1 MATDD
6 PAIAPTAAD
15 EVRSMRTFAL
25 TVAYDGSHYAGW
37 QSQPNGPTIQQTL
50 AQAVSRVVHHDV
62 ILHGAGRTD
71 AGVHA
76 IGQIA
81 AFTTPNWKP
90 PAQPLAQAINGFL
103 PRSIS
108 VIESKSVVPNFDP
121 IRNASTKRYRY
132 TIRSSR
138 VPDPLL
144 HPFHWWIPKELNT
157 TNMQAAANRL
167 LGTHDFKAFETLG
180 SPRKTS
186 VRTIHALDINPRP
199 TLGGTEINI
208 EIEADGFLY
217 NMVRNIAGAL
227 VEIGK
232 DRFSPL
238 WIDSLLNSSKRSA
251 DSQTAPSRGLCLL
264 YVKYPPS
271 LFLND

>member
-1 MATDD
+1 MASDD
-6 PAIAPTAAD
+6 PTIALNGIG
-15 EVRSMRTFAL
+15 EVRKERTFAL
-25 TVAYDGSHYAGW
+25 TVAYDGSPYAGW

-50 AQAVSRVVHHDV
+50 AQAISQVVHHQV
-62 ILHGAGRTD
+62 SLQGAGRTD

-76 IGQIA
+76 IGQVA
-81 AFTTPNWKP
+81 SFTSPNWKP
-90 PAQPLAQAINGFL
+90 TSQRLAQAINGFL

-121 IRNASTKRYRY
+121 IRNASAKRYRY
-132 TIRSSR
+132 TIRSAR

-144 HPFHWWIPKELNT
+144 HPFHWWIPKDLNT
-157 TNMQAAANRL
+157 ANMQAAAKRF

-186 VRTIHALDINPRP
+186 VRTIHALDINLQP
-199 TLGGTEINI
+199 TLGGSEITI

-238 WIDSLLNSSKRSA
+238 WIDSLLNSSQRSTE
-251 DSQTAPSRGLCLL
+251 SQTAPSRGLCLL

>member
-6 PAIAPTAAD
+6 PTIAPTASD

-50 AQAVSRVVHHDV
+50 AQAISRVVHHNV
-62 ILHGAGRTD
+62 NPQGAGRTD

-76 IGQIA
+76 IGQVA
-81 AFTTPNWKP
+81 TFSSPNWKP
-90 PAQPLAQAINGFL
+90 PAQTLALAINGFL

-121 IRNASTKRYRY
+121 IRSASSKRYRY

-157 TNMQAAANRL
+157 CNMQAAANRL

-186 VRTIHALDINPRP
+186 VRTIHALDVNLQP
-199 TLGGTEINI
+199 TLGKLRHCSKPTPSKNRRVWLG
-208 EIEADGFLY
+208 GRSHL
-217 NMVRNIAGAL
+217 L
-227 VEIGK
+227 VAVFQRTWISENLMRP
-232 DRFSPL
+232 DRFRRCGSVRVL
-238 WIDSLLNSSKRSA
+238 RRGFGRSEALLRVL
-251 DSQTAPSRGLCLL
+251 RR
-264 YVKYPPS
+264 
-271 LFLND
+271 

>member
-6 PAIAPTAAD
+6 PTIAPTASD

-50 AQAVSRVVHHDV
+50 AQAVSRVVHHSV
-62 ILHGAGRTD
+62 NLQGAGRTD

-76 IGQIA
+76 FGQIA
-81 AFTTPNWKP
+81 AFNTPNWKP
-90 PAQPLAQAINGFL
+90 PSERLAQAINGFL

-108 VIESKSVVPNFDP
+108 VIESKSVIPNFDP

-144 HPFHWWIPKELNT
+144 HPFHWWIPKDLNT

-186 VRTIHALDINPRP
+186 VRTIHALDINLRP
-199 TLGGTEINI
+199 TLGGTEITI

-217 NMVRNIAGAL
+217 NMARNITGAL

-251 DSQTAPSRGLCLL
+251 VSQTAPARGLCLL

>member
-6 PAIAPTAAD
+6 PTIAPTASD

-50 AQAVSRVVHHDV
+50 AQAISRVVHHNV
-62 ILHGAGRTD
+62 NPQGAGRTD

-76 IGQIA
+76 IGQVA
-81 AFTTPNWKP
+81 TFSSPNWKP
-90 PAQPLAQAINGFL
+90 PAQTLALAINGFL

-121 IRNASTKRYRY
+121 IRSASSKRYRY

-157 TNMQAAANRL
+157 CNMQAAANRL

-186 VRTIHALDINPRP
+186 VRTIHALDVNLQP
-199 TLGGTEINI
+199 TLGGSEITI

-238 WIDSLLNSSKRSA
+238 WIDSLLNSPVRPTV
-251 DSQTAPSRGLCLL
+251 SQTAPARGLCLL

-271 LFLND
+271 LFLDL